1 MKAVSSKMTQ
11 AVWTRIV
18 GNWRW
23 LSGLAAAVVSLG
35 LSPVMAAPIPVPNG
49 SFESQVA
56 PQTYPYVTT
65 LIDSWQKAP
74 KPAWFDEAT
83 FGVLWDQTAGL
94 FQNTP
99 VGMANHIDN
108 MDGNQGLYMFTFP
121 QVGLFQDYSTVDW
134 NDPAPTHAF
143 NSTFQLGMSYQ
154 LTVGVIGGL
163 GGMTDGAGLQLS
175 LYYRDAGNN
184 LVTVGATPITYT
196 TGSFPNANQF
206 TDFSVTIPAVQAGDA
221 WAGQNIGIGIVT
233 TSGTG
238 AGYWDLD
245 NVRLTVI
252 PEPGSAALLGI
263 GLGAF
268 FLRRLRRGSARRL
281 LGERSLLDGGTRG

>member
-1 MKAVSSKMTQ
+1 MTQ
-11 AVWTRIV
+11 TCRTGIADK
-18 GNWRW
+18 WRW
-23 LSGLAAAVVSLG
+23 VGGVAVAVVSLG
-35 LSPVMAAPIPVPNG
+35 FSPILAATISVPNG

-74 KPAWFDEAT
+74 KPAWFDETA
-83 FGVLWDQTAGL
+83 FGVMWDQTAGL

-99 VGMANHIDN
+99 AGMANHIDN
-108 MDGNQGLYMFTFP
+108 MDGNQGLYMFTIP
-121 QVGLFQDYSTVDW
+121 QVGLFQDYGTVDW

-163 GGMTDGAGLQLS
+163 GGMTDGAGLMLS

-184 LVTVGATPITYT
+184 MVTVGATPINYAA
-196 TGSFPNANQF
+196 GSFPSGTHF
-206 TDFSVTIPAVQAGDA
+206 TDFSVTVPAVQAGDA
-221 WAGQNIGIGIVT
+221 WAGQNIGIGIFT

-245 NVRLTVI
+245 NVRLTMI
-252 PEPGSAALLGI
+252 PEPSSAALVGM
-263 GLGAF
+263 GLGVF
-268 FLRRLRRGSARRL
+268 VWRRLRRGSARGA
-281 LGERSLLDGGTRG
+281 LGEGSLPAGGVRG